1 MGRGCLFCRSNLSF
15 DFTQDGEH
23 RRTAGCDEIGTG
35 RSLLHGARW
44 SARWP
49 TLRRGT
55 PVGTVADPT
64 RGTVVGTVADP
75 TRGTVV
81 GTVADPTQGH
91 AGRRSRG
98 HWRANGNLLEGIA
111 GRSNNE

>member
-49 TLRRGT
+49 TLRMGT
-55 PVGTVADPT
+55 PVGAP
-64 RGTVVGTVADP
+64 VGI
-75 TRGTVV
+75 GELMEICL
-81 GTVADPTQGH
+81 
-91 AGRRSRG
+91 
-98 HWRANGNLLEGIA
+98 RA
-111 GRSNNE
+111 